1 MNTQLAGWRKYIILR
16 DKYVV
21 TE

>member
-1 MNTQLAGWRKYIILR
+1 MNTQLAGWGKYIILR